1 MNILTNWL
9 RHYLPTLPITDRQL
23 ADDLTLRGIAVEG
36 VHALGPNNGH
46 LFEMDITT
54 NRVDAMNHYGIAREA
69 ATIYNLPLPPLFA
82 DNDGNKDNAVILS
95 GAKNPRISSEAPQ
108 AFPVTI
114 EAKDLCGRFTAQ
126 ILRNITIAP
135 SAGQVA
141 EYFNLLGQKQIF
153 NAVDASNFVLLG
165 MGHPTHAFDL
175 DKIEGGIIVRLARKG
190 EKLKLLDGT
199 ERTLEPDDLVV
210 ADEKKA
216 LGLAGVMGGWDAMIT
231 AETKNILVEAA
242 WFDQAT
248 VRRSSRRHGLHTD
261 ASHRFERGADFNA
274 APIANTLVSELI
286 LQHGGRA
293 EGALIDVIIPQ
304 IAARTASR
312 PPIQLSVKQVQRHL
326 GTTLEDTPTNSALT
340 PDLIHQYLT
349 ALGCTLTSA
358 PNTNRIATESGAPSS
373 RPLLGAKVGHRA
385 EHNPSLGLAGGF
397 SPLNNDPQK
406 GGFSPGPSST
416 PDTKFQVQ
424 LPSWRL
430 DLEREIDLIEE
441 VARVYGY
448 NRFANTLPTAMPVI
462 AHPTAA
468 KEAAVRTRLLA
479 LGYSE
484 SISSTFASQHDADL
498 FYEPQNRV
506 PHVRDRS
513 IVANVGIRP
522 SSSAPRTVPM
532 ENPLSEEASL
542 LRPSLIPGM
551 LNMLAHN
558 LNRDVKDVRLFEQGQ
573 IFTGTVVADSS
584 IIDAVHE
591 SPQLSLGLTGNPAT
605 TDRYTAQSP
614 LFFELKGAIES
625 VLSLFDLKPEKE
637 SSFRPEAGPP
647 ESSAGWGGDAT
658 HLAAAVEK
666 SAVSFPVRTPLT
678 FAAEAP
684 AWLHPG
690 RSATALLNNQPIA
703 YLGELANTE
712 AAQRK
717 LRQPIYLAQLD
728 LAKLYEL
735 PLKKVTAHDLS
746 RFQAVERDFSFVFP
760 DATQWHTI
768 ASAIQALAIPELQS
782 LKPVE
787 IWRNAKYPGVYSVL
801 LRTVFQS
808 HDRTL
813 RDDELTQWSTQII
826 ETLTSLGGTLRA

>member
-1 MNILTNWL
+1 MNILTKWL
-9 RHYLPTLPITDRQL
+9 RHYLPNLPVSDRQL

-36 VHALGPNNGH
+36 VHSLGPNNGH

-69 ATIYNLPLPPLFA
+69 ATIYNLPLSPL
-82 DNDGNKDNAVILS
+82 GPTTELS
-95 GAKNPRISSEAPQ
+95 SRTQSRDLRISPEATQ
-108 AFPVTI
+108 TFPVTI
-114 EAKDLCGRFTAQ
+114 EAPTLCGRFTAQ
-126 ILRNITIAP
+126 VLRNITIAP
-135 SAGQVA
+135 STGQIA
-141 EYFNLLGQKQIF
+141 DYFNLLSQKQIS
-153 NAVDASNFVLLG
+153 NAVDASNFVLVG

-175 DKIEGGIIVRLARKG
+175 DKLEGGIIVRLAHKG
-190 EKLKLLDGT
+190 EKLKLLDGSD
-199 ERTLEPDDLVV
+199 RTLEPDDLVV

-216 LGLAGVMGGWDAMIT
+216 LALAGVMGGWDSMIT
-231 AETKNILVEAA
+231 PETKNILVEAA
-242 WFDQAT
+242 WFDQAS

-274 APIANTLVSELI
+274 APIANALVSNLI
-286 LQHGGRA
+286 LQHGGHA
-293 EGALIDVIIPQ
+293 EGELIDTIIPR
-304 IAARTASR
+304 IAAHTASR
-312 PPIQLSVKQVQRHL
+312 PPIQLSVNQVQRHL
-326 GTTLEDTPTNSALT
+326 GTTLDDTSTHSALT

-349 ALGCTLTSA
+349 ALGCTLTNGRVNADGS
-358 PNTNRIATESGAPSS
+358 PQSEDTT
-373 RPLLGAKVGHRA
+373 
-385 EHNPSLGLAGGF
+385 F
-397 SPLNNDPQK
+397 S
-406 GGFSPGPSST
+406 
-416 PDTKFQVQ
+416 VQ

-498 FYEPQNRV
+498 FA
-506 PHVRDRS
+506 
-513 IVANVGIRP
+513 VAEK
-522 SSSAPRTVPM
+522 RTVPM

-551 LNMLAHN
+551 VTMLSHN

-573 IFTGTVVADSS
+573 IFAASILADAAFIS
-584 IIDAVHE
+584 DVHE
-591 SPQLSLGLTGNPAT
+591 ASQLSLGLTGNPTT

-625 VLSLFDLKPEKE
+625 VLSLFTP
-637 SSFRPEAGPP
+637 PGGP
-647 ESSAGWGGDAT
+647 
-658 HLAAAVEK
+658 AA
-666 SAVSFPVRTPLT
+666 LT
-678 FAAEAP
+678 FSAEAP
-684 AWLHPG
+684 AWLEPG

-703 YLGELANTE
+703 HLGELSASET
-712 AAQRK
+712 QKRK
-717 LRQPIYLAQLD
+717 LRQPVYLAQLD

-735 PLKKVTAHDLS
+735 PLKKITAHDLS

-760 DATQWHTI
+760 DTTQWHTI
-768 ASAIQALAIPELQS
+768 ASAIHALAIPELQS
-782 LKPVE
+782 LKPIEV
-787 IWRNAKYPGVYSVL
+787 WRDPKKYPGVYSLL

-813 RDDELTQWSTQII
+813 RDDELTQWSTQVI
-826 ETLTSLGGTLRA
+826 ESLTALGGTLRAA

>member
-9 RHYLPTLPITDRQL
+9 RFYLPALPVTDRQL

-36 VHALGPNNGH
+36 VHSLGPGVNGKPSGH

-69 ATIYNLPLPPLFA
+69 ATIYNLPLAPLLEA
-82 DNDGNKDNAVILS
+82 SQTPGILTLS
-95 GAKNPRISSEAPQ
+95 ESKGKKPRISPEAPQ
-108 AFPVTI
+108 ISTPQTFPVAIKAPT
-114 EAKDLCGRFTAQ
+114 LCGRFTAQ
-126 ILRNITIAP
+126 VLRNVTIAP
-135 SAGQVA
+135 STGQIV
-141 EYFNLLGQKQIF
+141 EYFTLLGQKQIS

-175 DKIEGGIIVRLARKG
+175 DKLEGGIIVRLAHKG

-199 ERTLEPDDLVV
+199 DRILEDDDLIV
-210 ADEKKA
+210 ADHKKA
-216 LGLAGVMGGWDAMIT
+216 LALAGVMGGWDTMIT
-231 AETKNILVEAA
+231 AETRNILVEAA
-242 WFDQAT
+242 WFDP
-248 VRRSSRRHGLHTD
+248 VSIRRSSRRHGLHTD

-274 APIANTLVSELI
+274 APIANALVSNLI
-286 LQHGGRA
+286 LQHGGQA
-293 EGALIDVIIPQ
+293 EGELIDVIIPQ

-326 GTTLEDTPTNSALT
+326 GATLEDTPTHSALT
-340 PDLIHQYLT
+340 PELIHQYLT
-349 ALGCTLTSA
+349 ALGCSLTAVSDSS
-358 PNTNRIATESGAPSS
+358 SGLS
-373 RPLLGAKVGHRA
+373 
-385 EHNPSLGLAGGF
+385 GGF
-397 SPLNNDPQK
+397 SPLNHDLK
-406 GGFSPGPSST
+406 ERGFSPESSST
-416 PDTKFQVQ
+416 PATTFSVQ

-448 NRFANTLPTAMPVI
+448 NRFANTLPTALPVI

-468 KEAAVRTRLLA
+468 KEAAIRTRLLA

-484 SISSTFASQHDADL
+484 SISSTCASQHDADL

-506 PHVRDRS
+506 PHLRDSS
-513 IVANVGIRP
+513 IVAKPGIRESEPP
-522 SSSAPRTVPM
+522 SSNAAENAPPTVPM

-573 IFTGTVVADSS
+573 IFTATVFADSA

-591 SPQLSLGLTGNPAT
+591 SPQLSLGLTGSPTT
-605 TDRYTAQSP
+605 TDRYTAQAP

-625 VLSLFDLKPEKE
+625 ILSLFTP
-637 SSFRPEAGPP
+637 PGGP
-647 ESSAGWGGDAT
+647 SAIAFT
-658 HLAAAVEK
+658 
-666 SAVSFPVRTPLT
+666 
-678 FAAEAP
+678 AEAP
-684 AWLHPG
+684 AWLQPG
-690 RSATALLNNQPIA
+690 RSATALLNNEPIA
-703 YLGELANTE
+703 HFGELSALE
-712 AAQRK
+712 LQRRK

-728 LAKLYEL
+728 LARLYEL
-735 PLKKVTAHDLS
+735 PLKKITAHDLS

-768 ASAIQALAIPELQS
+768 ASAIHVLAIPELQS
-782 LKPVE
+782 FRPIE
-787 IWRNAKYPGVYSVL
+787 IWRDTRKFPGVYSLL

-813 RDDELTQWSTQII
+813 RDDELTQWSRQII